1 MQAFTVTKLHSTN
14 LNSFLTVI
22 WKVTM
27 HCINHLI
34 IPSKQESYAEQI
46 MFSTEDVNKLVDPDE
61 SVSSRQR
68 NGREPTAKKPK
79 INLQERG
86 FSSLHTPCNNKVW
99 SILECQLVI
108 ANYTNPVGKVT
119 MNERQTLSHKF

>member
-1 MQAFTVTKLHSTN
+1 MYC
-14 LNSFLTVI
+14 
-22 WKVTM
+22 M
-27 HCINHLI
+27 NHLI
-34 IPSKQESYAEQI
+34 IPSKQESYAERM
-46 MFSTEDVNKLVDPDE
+46 MFSSEVVNKLVNQDE

-86 FSSLHTPCNNKVW
+86 FSSLQTPCNNKVW

-119 MNERQTLSHKF
+119 MNKRKTLSYKF